1 MSSLDETVDYVKIV
15 EQFEVQGNFYSFII
29 GKNDLPY

>member
-15 EQFEVQGNFYSFII
+15 EQFEVQGNFSSFII
-29 GKNDLPY
+29 GP